1 MDGKPG
7 APYAASIKRSSAA
20 GSRGK
25 PEVMTSPIPGGVDCD
40 LHPAVPHLTSL
51 LPYLND
57 YWRDQVTTRGMTDL
71 VSQSYPTDSPISA
84 RPDWRPAKGK
94 PGSNLRDMQAQALD
108 PFGVAFGICNPL
120 YGVQMVFSED
130 MADAFCRA
138 LNDWLVKEW
147 LDKDSRLRG
156 SIVIPLQNIEK
167 SVAEIERCA
176 SDKRFVQVL
185 VLVMGDMPLGKR
197 AYWPIYAAAE
207 RLGLP
212 IGIHA
217 GSNYHNPPTSVG
229 WGSYHIEDYVAQA
242 QAFQT
247 QLTSLIVEG
256 VFARHPNLKMVM
268 LESGFTWL
276 PPFLWRLHK
285 FWRGIRM
292 ETPWV
297 DRAPVEIVR
306 SNIRF
311 SLQPIDAPPDP
322 ATLNRL
328 FDHMQSDELLLFST
342 DYPHWQFEGDAALP
356 EGISADLVRKIMIDN
371 PYATYGRLKQ
381 AALGHDPEKWN
392 PVFGQDHA
400 QTND

>member
-1 MDGKPG
+1 
-7 APYAASIKRSSAA
+7 
-20 GSRGK
+20 
-25 PEVMTSPIPGGVDCD
+25 MTSVISGGIDCD
-40 LHPAVPHLTSL
+40 LHPALPGLQSL
-51 LPYLND
+51 LPYLSD
-57 YWRDQVTTRGMTDL
+57 YWADQVTNRGMVDL
-71 VSQSYPTDSPISA
+71 VSASYPLNSPITA
-84 RPDWRPAKGK
+84 RPDWRPKAGK
-94 PGSNLRDMQAQALD
+94 AGSVLADLTKHALD
-108 PFGVAFGICNPL
+108 PFGTKFGICNPL

-130 MADAFCRA
+130 MATAFCSA

-147 LDKDSRLRG
+147 LDKDARLRG
-156 SIVIPLQNIEK
+156 SIVIPVQSAEK

-176 SDKRFVQVL
+176 KDNRFVQVL
-185 VLVMGDMPLGKR
+185 MLVMGDMPLGKR

-217 GSNYHNPPTSVG
+217 GSAYHNPPTSVG

-247 QLTSLIVEG
+247 QLTSLIIEG
-256 VFARHPNLKMVM
+256 VFARHPKLKMVM

-276 PPFLWRLHK
+276 PSYLWRLHK
-285 FWRGIRM
+285 FWRGVRM

-297 DRAPVEIVR
+297 DRAPMEIVR

-311 SLQPIDAPPDP
+311 SLQPIDAPPDS

-342 DYPHWQFEGDAALP
+342 DYPHWQFDGDDVLP
-356 EGISADLVRKIMIDN
+356 AGISESLVRKIMIDN
-371 PYATYGRLKQ
+371 PHATYGRLQ
-381 AALGHDPEKWN
+381 A
-392 PVFGQDHA
+392 VHA
-400 QTND
+400 